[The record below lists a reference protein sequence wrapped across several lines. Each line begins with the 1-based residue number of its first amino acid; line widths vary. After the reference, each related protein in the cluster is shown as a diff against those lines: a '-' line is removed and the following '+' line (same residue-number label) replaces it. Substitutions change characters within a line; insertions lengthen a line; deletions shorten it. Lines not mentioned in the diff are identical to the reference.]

1 MSTTF
6 LAAVKARAADRTAA
20 RLSVIE
26 TNEPSARIP
35 NEDPS
40 FAVCAAVHS
49 WLKAQQHAEPFFCDK
64 EALDAEL
71 RSAMDTAD
79 KKERKALTKSF
90 EARRKELEVSAHAIG
105 AAELPGLAERL
116 RALHTEL
123 QPALRAAEAH
133 CLRRRSPLAAMPE
146 EATRAEACR
155 VFYDGT
161 SDRAFSNFMP
171 HRFAIGRLG
180 FLKGEQLFHVAKA
193 LVCGDVAAAQRMLTT
208 TGGPALR
215 RLGREVEGYVERG
228 GLWEEVDSGL
238 LLLVCVIIKMAQLQP
253 EHAEVNAGLRAELV
267 GDGRALREGRL
278 LYIAEGAKDDDRCGI
293 GIHAEDVAVLR
304 DATAWGR
311 NQLGHACMLVAEW
324 AAEEVAG
331 RLAGNV

>member
-6 LAAVKARAADRTAA
+6 LAAVKTRAADCAA
-20 RLSVIE
+20 ATVSVIE
-26 TNEPSARIP
+26 ANEPSASLP

-40 FAVCAAVHS
+40 LAVCAAVHS
-49 WLKAQQHAEPFFCDK
+49 WLKAQQHADPFFCDK

-90 EARRKELEVSAHAIG
+90 EARRKELEASAHAIG

-116 RALHTEL
+116 RALHIKL

-133 CLRRRSPLAAMPE
+133 CLRRRSALAAMLE
-146 EATRAEACR
+146 EATRAGYR

-193 LVCGDVAAAQRMLTT
+193 MVCGDVAAAQRMLTT
-208 TGGPALR
+208 AGGPALR

-228 GLWEEVDSGL
+228 WLWEEVDSGL
-238 LLLVCVIIKMAQLQP
+238 LLLVCVIIKVAQLQP
-253 EHAEVNAGLRAELV
+253 EHAEANAGLRAELV

-293 GIHAEDVAVLR
+293 SIHAEDVAVLH

-324 AAEEVAG
+324 AAEELNWQV
-331 RLAGNV
+331 RVNRS